1 MEYKTQVINGTTY
14 AYIDIAFWLFR
25 GGRATDSD
33 KIEPLHLIFRAC
45 YPQLGA
51 TQRVTPLYLC
61 FEN

>member
-1 MEYKTQVINGTTY
+1 MFIT
-14 AYIDIAFWLFR
+14 AFLFA
-25 GGRATDSD
+25 GGSATTDSD